1 MKFEKLS
8 DNKIRIILTMQDL
21 TEKHIDFHSFM
32 SNSIESQNILLDM
45 LEEAKKET
53 GFDPEDSNLKIE
65 ALAMADTNFIFTITK
80 VYSDTTITAEKAEAI
95 EKFSKRKF
103 TIKRK
108 SLSPVSTTQA
118 VYMFNCF
125 DDFCNFLHFL
135 NKGHNISEIADLADD
150 VLLYSYKDCYY
161 LLISNVH
168 TNMASKINFYAT
180 VTEFAKCISNSKGF
194 ASKLCECGTLIM
206 KNNALEIGFKHF
218 V

>member
-45 LEEAKKET
+45 LDEAKKET
-53 GFDPEDSNLKIE
+53 GFDPEDFNLKIE

-80 VYSDTTITAEKAEAI
+80 VYPENSEIADKPP
-95 EKFSKRKF
+95 KRKF

-108 SLSPVSTTQA
+108 CLTQASTTQA

-125 DDFCNFLHFL
+125 EDFCCFLHFL
-135 NKGHNISEIADLADD
+135 KDNKNTAHINKLAENI
-150 VLLYSYKDCYY
+150 LLYSYKECYY
-161 LLISNVH
+161 LLISNIH
-168 TNMASKINFYAT
+168 TDIASEINFYANI
-180 VTEFAKCISNSKGF
+180 TEFAKCVSNSKSF
-194 ASKLCECGTLIM
+194 ASKLAECGTLVM
-206 KNNALEIGFKHF
+206 KNNALKIGFKHF

>member
-21 TEKHIDFHSFM
+21 TEKNIDFHSFM
-32 SNSIESQNILLDM
+32 SNSIESQNVLLDM

-53 GFDPEDSNLKIE
+53 GFDPENFNLKIE

-80 VYSDTTITAEKAEAI
+80 VYPENSEIADK
-95 EKFSKRKF
+95 SPKRKF

-108 SLSPVSTTQA
+108 CLTQASTTQA

-125 DDFCNFLHFL
+125 DDFCNFLYFL
-135 NKGHNISEIADLADD
+135 KKSNSVYEIHSLADD
-150 VLLYSYKDCYY
+150 VLLYSYKNCYY
-161 LLISNVH
+161 LLISNIH
-168 TNMASKINFYAT
+168 TSIVSRISFYAT
-180 VTEFAKCISNSKGF
+180 ITEFAKCISNSKSF
-194 ASKLCECGTLIM
+194 ASKLKECGTLIM

>member
-32 SNSIESQNILLDM
+32 SNSIESQNILFDM

-53 GFDPEDSNLKIE
+53 GFDPENFNLKIE

-80 VYSDTTITAEKAEAI
+80 VYLEAEPV
-95 EKFSKRKF
+95 EKNSKRKF
-103 TIKRK
+103 TVKRK
-108 SLSPVSTTQA
+108 SLSTSSDTQA

-125 DDFCNFLHFL
+125 DDFCNLLQFLKR
-135 NKGHNISEIADLADD
+135 NNNISDVNNLADD
-150 VLLYSYKDCYY
+150 VLLYEYKRCYY
-161 LLISNVH
+161 LLISNIH
-168 TNMASKINFYAT
+168 TDIASKINFYANI
-180 VTEFAKCISNSKGF
+180 TEFARCITNSKSF
-194 ASKLCECGTLIM
+194 ASKLIECGTLVM
-206 KNNALEIGFKHF
+206 KNNALKIGFKHF